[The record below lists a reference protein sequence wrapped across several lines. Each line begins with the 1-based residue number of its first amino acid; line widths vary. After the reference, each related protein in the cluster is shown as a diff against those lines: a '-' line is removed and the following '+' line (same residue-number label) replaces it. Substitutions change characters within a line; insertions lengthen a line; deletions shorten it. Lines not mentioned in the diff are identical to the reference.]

1 MLRSASSF
9 VCVGLVLLLSGPAYA
24 KPKAKAAHPAP
35 PAPAAEGGGG
45 SSAADGGA
53 SPAPEPATMPASEAR
68 PVADKAD
75 ATPASKPEP
84 AAETKPAEQ
93 PPNPEPAA
101 ADSGKLAELRADVAS
116 LVDDMVDA
124 RARVAL
130 LGKTLFK
137 TQLRVK
143 IQNLAA
149 PDPVLGKVVLKLD
162 GAPIYHG
169 DGTALSGD
177 DAHQVFQGFIA
188 PGAHVLA
195 AELEQSS
202 KRDSAYGYSLHESYR
217 FQVVR
222 DKRSELTLI
231 VDDDSDLADDFPDDA
246 EGEYDVRMKLRVRT
260 KNLNEE

>member
-9 VCVGLVLLLSGPAYA
+9 VCVGLVLLVSGQAYA

-35 PAPAAEGGGG
+35 AAEG
-45 SSAADGGA
+45 SATPAADGGA
-53 SPAPEPATMPASEAR
+53 SPTPEPATMPVSEAR
-68 PVADKAD
+68 PATEKAD
-75 ATPASKPEP
+75 TAQASKPEP
-84 AAETKPAEQ
+84 AADTKQPEQ

-116 LVDDMVDA
+116 LVDDMVEA

-231 VDDDSDLADDFPDDA
+231 VDDDSDLADDFPDDS

>member
-9 VCVGLVLLLSGPAYA
+9 VCVGLALLLSAPAYA
-24 KPKAKAAHPAP
+24 KPKAKAVRVAA
-35 PAPAAEGGGG
+35 PAPAVNG
-45 SSAADGGA
+45 SGNVAADGGSA
-53 SPAPEPATMPASEAR
+53 APEPATMPANNAR
-68 PVADKAD
+68 PIPEKSE
-75 ATPASKPEP
+75 PAVLPKSEP
-84 AAETKPAEQ
+84 AAETKPPEQ

-101 ADSGKLAELRADVAS
+101 ADSGKLAELRADVAG
-116 LVDDMVDA
+116 LVDEMVEA
-124 RARVAL
+124 RTRVAL

-169 DGTALSGD
+169 DGAALSGD

-202 KRDSAYGYSLHESYR
+202 KRDAAYGYSLHESYR

-231 VDDDSDLADDFPDDA
+231 MDDDSDLADDFPDDA
-246 EGEYDVRMKLRVRT
+246 QGEYDVRMKLRVRT

>member
-1 MLRSASSF
+1 
-9 VCVGLVLLLSGPAYA
+9 VGLVLLVSAEALA
-24 KPKAKAAHPAP
+24 KPKAPAKHAP
-35 PAPAAEGGGG
+35 PPP
-45 SSAADGGA
+45 AADGGGGA
-53 SPAPEPATMPASEAR
+53 PAADGGVSQAPEPATTPASEAR
-68 PVADKAD
+68 PAPEQAEP
-75 ATPASKPEP
+75 PAQKTEAAAETEPAEP
-84 AAETKPAEQ
+84 AAES
-93 PPNPEPAA
+93 AA
-101 ADSGKLAELRADVAS
+101 ADSGKLAALRADVAS
-116 LVDDMVDA
+116 LVDDMASA
-124 RARVAL
+124 RTRVAL

-137 TQLRVK
+137 TQLRVN

-162 GAPIYHG
+162 GAPIYQG
-169 DGTALSGD
+169 DGAALSGD

-202 KRDSAYGYSLHESYR
+202 KRDAAYGYSLHESYR